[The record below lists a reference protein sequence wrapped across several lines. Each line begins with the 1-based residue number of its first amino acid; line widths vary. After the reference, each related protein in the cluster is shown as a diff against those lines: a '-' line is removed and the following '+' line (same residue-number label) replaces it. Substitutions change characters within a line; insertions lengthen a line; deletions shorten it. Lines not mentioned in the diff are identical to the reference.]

1 MICCRER
8 SVHRERHTSHWW
20 WWMPMRACS
29 MVGVGNFYLAPRT
42 LHICRFHPYICAV
55 PPKCSWITLFAQIV
69 KKRDYIIVALVDET
83 RKINRKYC
91 DSIIV
96 CHAAR
101 ARWALR
107 RLIRYATPDTRN
119 CPKSPRYTFCQW
131 WTSVYSGSTRRGLET
146 FKSLFLYRSTKIKH
160 PSLQKRLN
168 INNGTSWWNI
178 H

>member
-1 MICCRER
+1 
-8 SVHRERHTSHWW
+8 
-20 WWMPMRACS
+20 MPMLRWS
-29 MVGVGNFYLAPRT
+29 TIGVGNFYLEPRT

-55 PPKCSWITLFAQIV
+55 PPKCSWITLFAQIM
-69 KKRDYIIVALVDET
+69 KKHDYIIVALVDET
-83 RKINRKYC
+83 HKINRRKYC

-107 RLIRYATPDTRN
+107 CLILEIIPSLQGD
-119 CPKSPRYTFCQW
+119 TFCQW
-131 WTSVYSGSTRRGLET
+131 WTSVYSGSTRRRLET
-146 FKSLFLYRSTKIKH
+146 FKSLFLYISTKIKH